1 MSGALS
7 NLNIFMQLQA
17 GTDIFSTVHIEPVV
31 PPDWLSTNPGHP
43 YPDVYKVELELIY
56 IMFGIIMF

>member
-7 NLNIFMQLQA
+7 NLNIFAQLQA

-43 YPDVYKVELELIY
+43 YPDVYKVKLIMK
-56 IMFGIIMF
+56 MF